1 MNIYDIVSVVSI
13 VIAIAS
19 YIHSYITSSKKYEL
33 QFQYRVEIMK
43 WYSDTMNILTR
54 LIIETKDGF
63 ADQSLKKELLSTLS
77 SNIEIGRF
85 YFPNVDSGNGFG
97 NHKPI
102 AYQGYRNLTIVFLV
116 YSFKIF
122 EKKDAAMYLNHA
134 EELKRQ
140 FTSHLFEI
148 LDPKQFL
155 KETYQHTKK
164 KYSNDLTFNDFIRK
178 DPLKIDFHSLSL
190 DV

>member
-1 MNIYDIVSVVSI
+1 MNISDIVSVVSI

-97 NHKPI
+97 NHKQI